1 MLNRKNI
8 VRFFTYFFS
17 VVCLFLLFSCTGTR
31 IVKYEDVDVRKEGPL
46 ANAYHKLIIHDFES
60 DHNLEKISTHAV
72 AACESATLNELLEIG
87 AIHQIEKSKSRTLR
101 QDNALILKTYIT
113 ADGAGPTNLSADV
126 RLIDAATG
134 RTVRVKHLSTA
145 GRPTGKTR
153 TSPVKGQSVSTK
165 LGQMIAQY
173 VSETMGGN

>member
-1 MLNRKNI
+1 MLNHNYI
-8 VRFFTYFFS
+8 VRFFAYFFS

-31 IVKYEDVDVRKEGPL
+31 IVKYEDMDVRKEGPL

-60 DHNLEKISTHAV
+60 DNHLEKVSIHAV

-101 QDNALILKTYIT
+101 QESTLILKVYLTVDVT
-113 ADGAGPTNLSADV
+113 SPKNLSADI
-126 RLIDAATG
+126 RLIDATTG
-134 RTVRVKHLSTA
+134 RSVRIKRLSTA
-145 GRPTGKTR
+145 DRSTGKTR
-153 TSPVKGQSVSTK
+153 TNPSKALSVPTA
-165 LGQMIAQY
+165 LGEMIAQY